1 MHLAS
6 SNPNLTH
13 DLQYLNLCIPTNRGM
28 SRPPQNE
35 NSTVANRRGIIDF
48 VGAPMNTAFYPVDD
62 AYVQAG
68 YPVMGASMSPPVGP
82 AVYAMAPAFPPGG
95 PAQGQPSAYVQAPYP
110 THIPTNTPQAYIPAY
125 TGGAYYPYPVGATV
139 LPDPAARPVAAQTP
153 INEETLQQKVDSKI
167 EAIMSAHKT
176 DMLSQQITRLT
187 DKVQKL
193 SKNIEYQQCTNSLSG
208 VSASPTDSS
217 ENEMSRRL
225 RKLAAESSRR
235 ASPDSTPHF

>member
-1 MHLAS
+1 
-6 SNPNLTH
+6 
-13 DLQYLNLCIPTNRGM
+13 M

-35 NSTVANRRGIIDF
+35 NTTVANRRGIIDF
-48 VGAPMNTAFYPVDD
+48 VGAPVNTAFYPVDD

-68 YPVMGASMSPPVGP
+68 YPVMGAPMPPPVGP
-82 AVYAMAPAFPPGG
+82 AIYAMAPAYPSG
-95 PAQGQPSAYVQAPYP
+95 PAQGQTPAYVQAPYP
-110 THIPTNTPQAYIPAY
+110 TPVTATAPQGYIPAY
-125 TGGAYYPYPVGATV
+125 TGGAYYPYPVGAAV
-139 LPDPAARPVAAQTP
+139 LPDSAARPVAAQTP
-153 INEETLQQKVDSKI
+153 ISEETLQQKVDSKM

-208 VSASPTDSS
+208 ISASPSDSN

-235 ASPDSTPHF
+235 ASSDSTPHF